1 MVQVM
6 VELTEQANRTVE
18 IIKATYGMNS
28 KSDVI
33 DMIIEKYGEKTLE
46 PQLRPEYIEK
56 IRKIKAGKFIT
67 VKDINKYFDEL

>member
-33 DMIIEKYGEKTLE
+33 DMIIEKYGEKTL
-46 PQLRPEYIEK
+46 
-56 IRKIKAGKFIT
+56 
-67 VKDINKYFDEL
+67 